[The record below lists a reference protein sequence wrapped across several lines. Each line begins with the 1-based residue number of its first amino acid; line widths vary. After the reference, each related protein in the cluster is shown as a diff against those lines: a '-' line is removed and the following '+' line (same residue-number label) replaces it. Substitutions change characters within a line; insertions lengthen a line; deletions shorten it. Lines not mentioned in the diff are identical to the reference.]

1 MSSLKKDG
9 LISPKV
15 CNQAHFSAKITRDRS
30 SVITRKSCHL
40 DRHEHSVGNSR
51 TGHPVATRGALQT
64 SGAYC
69 RTNRYHA
76 GAWQCV
82 GSCCGYFPPPLR
94 LPSCVLPAAAQESA
108 VPHTHQLPPVTIT
121 APQATPPKR
130 VARPKPSQN
139 RGARSR
145 TAVRVEPAGHRGRQ
159 RRHARRFIRWRR
171 CPAAHRRQRHAHQ
184 RRGGECRAL
193 LAARRGAGGR
203 ARPDRHPAFRR
214 G

>member
-82 GSCCGYFPPPLR
+82 GSYCGYFPWPLR
-94 LPSCVLPAAAQESA
+94 LPHACCRLRRTKAPCRTITNFRRSASRHLRPRRPIGPPVQSRRKIVVRGAEPPFARTGRSLKSPAASHPALYPMA
-108 VPHTHQLPPVTIT
+108 PLPYNPLPP
-121 APQATPPKR
+121 APCA
-130 VARPKPSQN
+130 S
-139 RGARSR
+139 
-145 TAVRVEPAGHRGRQ
+145 
-159 RRHARRFIRWRR
+159 
-171 CPAAHRRQRHAHQ
+171 
-184 RRGGECRAL
+184 
-193 LAARRGAGGR
+193 AARR
-203 ARPDRHPAFRR
+203 
-214 G
+214 